1 MDVNKTWKRKII
13 AALGAVFAGT
23 LTFMPFGTAEAGLS
37 EEIPVFESGVR
48 LEAPAE
54 GAEKLLESRTQKKIC
69 VRSKGRREF

>member
-37 EEIPVFESGVR
+37 EEI
-48 LEAPAE
+48 
-54 GAEKLLESRTQKKIC
+54 
-69 VRSKGRREF
+69 RSEERRVGKECM